1 MAARSLNKVMLIG
14 NLTRDPEI
22 RYTSAGA
29 AMCSFGMATN
39 RSWKDSEGEI
49 KEEAEFHNL
58 VAWNKMAE
66 ICYQI
71 LAKGMKVYIEGELR
85 TRSWEDDSGSTRY
98 RTEVKVNE
106 MILLDSR
113 GKSGIGGG
121 KPAGGDKSEEISVED
136 VSKKEGN
143 VEKEKSEKKEKPV
156 KEEKPKEKAKTKE
169 SKKEKSQP
177 EDGADVLD
185 DDLPF

>member
-1 MAARSLNKVMLIG
+1 MASRSLNKVLLIG

-22 RYTSAGA
+22 RYTSSGA
-29 AMCSFGMATN
+29 AMCSFGVATN

-66 ICYQI
+66 VCYQI

-85 TRSWEDDSGSTRY
+85 TRSWESEGGDTRY
-98 RTEVKVNE
+98 RTEIKVNE

-113 GKSGIGGG
+113 GKSGVGGG
-121 KPAGGDKSEEISVED
+121 QSADDEEIKVGD
-136 VSKKEGN
+136 VVGDDDSDQ
-143 VEKEKSEKKEKPV
+143 
-156 KEEKPKEKAKTKE
+156 KEEKKKKPAKKGKKDTKKDSKEKE
-169 SKKEKSQP
+169 EKKGE
-177 EDGADVLD
+177 EEADILD